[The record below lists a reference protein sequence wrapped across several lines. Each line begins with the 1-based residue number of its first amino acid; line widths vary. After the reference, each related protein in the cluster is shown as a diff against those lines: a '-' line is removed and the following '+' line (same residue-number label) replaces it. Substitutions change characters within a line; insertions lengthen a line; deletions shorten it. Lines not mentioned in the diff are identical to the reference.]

1 MPAARPYEVK
11 MRKYYAPMEGL
22 TDRIYRDI
30 HSRYFPGLDRYY
42 TPFFSPTIH
51 HALTNKEAREL
62 PPAEENKTCTIPQ
75 ILTKSPEDFLWMANL
90 CADRGYTEINLNA
103 GCPSGTVTAK
113 GKGAGMLADI
123 QALDRFLEQ
132 VFAHVP
138 LPVSVKTRIGVQSAE
153 EWPAILD
160 VYNRYPIAQLT
171 VHCRVRKAFYAGN
184 VEEDCFQ
191 FAVKHSKNPL
201 CYNGDLTCRE
211 EIDRVQKWY
220 PQVNAVMIGRGLIAR
235 PDMLCKEKADNQKLI
250 AFYDELLQSYLVAF
264 GGSRNAMFRLKEHWH
279 YLLPCFAG
287 SEKLGKKL
295 RKTTDLEEYQTISRE
310 ILSLPR
316 I

>member
-1 MPAARPYEVK
+1 MKLYF
-11 MRKYYAPMEGL
+11 APMEGL

-30 HSRYFPGLDRYY
+30 HNRFFPGIDRYY
-42 TPFFSPTIH
+42 TPFFSPTMH

-62 PPAEENKTCTIPQ
+62 PFAEETPVCTIPQ
-75 ILTKSPEDFLWMANL
+75 ILTKSAEDFLWMANL
-90 CADRGYTEINLNA
+90 CADRGYTEVNLNA

-113 GKGAGMLADI
+113 GKGSGMLANTEE
-123 QALDRFLEQ
+123 LDKFLEK
-132 VFAHVP
+132 VFSSSP
-138 LPVSVKTRIGVQSAE
+138 LPISVKTRIGVQSPE
-153 EWPAILD
+153 EWPAILQ
-160 VYNRYPIAQLT
+160 VYNRYPIKELT
-171 VHCRVRKAFYAGN
+171 VHSRVRKAFYAGN
-184 VEEDCFQ
+184 VEEDCFRY
-191 FAVKHSKNPL
+191 AVECSKNSL
-201 CYNGDLTCRE
+201 CYNGDLTCHE
-211 EIDRVQKWY
+211 EIDRVQKRY

-235 PDMLCKEKADNQKLI
+235 PDMLCKEKADSRKLI

-279 YLLPCFAG
+279 YLLPCFAD

-295 RKTTDLEEYQTISRE
+295 RKTTDLEEYRAISRE